1 MDAALPLDDPLHALF
16 AGKRQWSRV
25 PSTHAVTLQG
35 EGGPYAGRVL
45 ELSRGGVRV
54 VIEDSRFY
62 ETGVDGFAFVIQRF
76 PDGAEI
82 HFSNRDLSR
91 PVRIIRITLHDGA
104 RLALG
109 CQFERPLTPGEAV
122 TLGVAAEEAE
132 TPEATAHRLGWAA
145 RQNRPV
151 FVRLQV
157 ARRALAGPY
166 AIAPLMAA
174 GDRALDLIVP
184 GQPDT
189 VAEELAAS
197 GLTGSVVLGRRALWE
212 GGLQLVACES
222 LDANGTG
229 PQVRLRLLTA
239 NPLGSRVHRTLHVA
253 ARATD

>member
-1 MDAALPLDDPLHALF
+1 MDATLPLDDPLHALF
-16 AGKRQWSRV
+16 TGKREWARI
-25 PSTHAVTLQG
+25 PSTQAVMLQG

-45 ELSRGGVRV
+45 ELSRGGVQV

-62 ETGVDGFAFVIQRF
+62 EAGVDGFAFVIQRF
-76 PDGAEI
+76 PDGAEVG
-82 HFSNRDLSR
+82 FTNRDLSR
-91 PVRIIRITLHDGA
+91 HVRIIRITLHDGVL
-104 RLALG
+104 LALG
-109 CQFERPLTPGEAV
+109 CQFVRPLTPGEAV
-122 TLGVAAEEAE
+122 TLGVSAEEAE

-145 RQNRPV
+145 RGDRPV
-151 FVRLQV
+151 SVLLQV

-166 AIAPLMAA
+166 AIAPLVAA

-184 GQPDT
+184 GEPNT

-239 NPLGSRVHRTLHVA
+239 SPLGSRVHRALHVA